1 MISADYK
8 RTSVYSGA
16 EKAEPKF
23 MFVWL
28 CEQLEALGIRPER
41 LLDVGCAAGDFLQY
55 AQNRYPGARCEGVEY
70 DAELVELARQRDGHC
85 VVHQGDANRM
95 SALPDN
101 AFDAVFLTGVH
112 SIFDDFRPSF
122 SECVRVAKNGGVVL
136 ITGLFNDYPL
146 DARIQ
151 WRYAEQFEAP
161 WHPGYNL
168 FSKQSVGAFLNE
180 LVSVKRYSFEK
191 FSLPFDLQ
199 PQTDPVRSWTETG
212 ADGQRTLRN
221 GIMPLPLELLM
232 IQVEKKEDAL
242 DE

>member
-8 RTSVYSGA
+8 RTSVYSGP
-16 EKAEPKF
+16 EKTEPKF

-28 CEQLEALGIRPER
+28 CDQLEALGVVPTR

-55 AQNRYPGARCEGVEY
+55 AQQRYPAAHCEGVEY
-70 DAELVELARQRDGHC
+70 DAELVQLARQRAANLA
-85 VVHQGDANRM
+85 VHQGDANQM
-95 SALPDN
+95 TSVPDN
-101 AFDAVFLTGVH
+101 SFDAVFLTGVH

-151 WRYAEQFEAP
+151 WRYAEHFEAP

-168 FSKQSVGAFLNE
+168 FSKQSVGAFLQG
-180 LVSVKRYSFEK
+180 LQGVKHFSFEK

-199 PQTDPVRSWTETG
+199 PQTDPVRSWTEPG
-212 ADGQRTLRN
+212 KDGQRTLRN

-232 IQVEKKEDAL
+232 IQVEKTEGAHG
-242 DE
+242 E